1 MKPKAAPAHFPY
13 TAADGHRT
21 MAEVMRREAHCREM
35 LRVRRAKAFGYQEPA
50 E

>member
-21 MAEVMRREAHCREM
+21 MAEVMADEQRQRDASKLRRVSH
-35 LRVRRAKAFGYQEPA
+35 VGRRAA
-50 E
+50 